1 MAEDHANSTFLI
13 LHIINSF
20 LKSFKVNELNVQIF
34 LNELSWTEQRTASI
48 FDNFTANHT
57 RRPPPPLQELSSINL
72 AKLRGQLRIY
82 M

>member
-34 LNELSWTEQRTASI
+34 LNELS
-48 FDNFTANHT
+48 
-57 RRPPPPLQELSSINL
+57 
-72 AKLRGQLRIY
+72 
-82 M
+82 